1 MSSENERH
9 AAWELNIDGKALATA
24 TFQEGNPTAVEL
36 LEAILSR
43 SRARAFSDRKS
54 NRKRS
59 TSISPNA
66 TPTDVP
72 EQSESHR
79 EPDRVAQKSYL
90 TGYQMISSHLSIYL
104 LTPCLFALIMT

>member
-1 MSSENERH
+1 MSLENERH
-9 AAWELNIDGKALATA
+9 AAWELNVDGKALATA
-24 TFQEGNPTAVEL
+24 TFQEGNRTAVEL

-72 EQSESHR
+72 EQSGTRR
-79 EPDRVAQKSYL
+79 EPDNASRFCYVNRYR
-90 TGYQMISSHLSIYL
+90 YD
-104 LTPCLFALIMT
+104 